1 MRSHLLAATIAAA
14 LLAVPCLTAH
24 AGGRVALVIGMS
36 GYRHAPALKN
46 PANDAKDMSTA
57 LRELGFAVTEA
68 ADLDKRSLDE
78 AVRTFAHRI
87 AGADAALVFFGG
99 HGLQVAGQNYLLPI
113 DAKLESERDLD
124 FETVR
129 LEFILRQME
138 SGRDGKVS
146 IVMIDACRDNPLAR
160 NLARSMGVR
169 SEAFPRGLAPVQSGA
184 GMFVAFSTQPG
195 NVAYDGQG
203 RNSPFA
209 AALLRQYPHGR
220 QGPQRAHDRR
230 AQGRDGGDRRPPGAV
245 GAFRADGGFSV
256 PVAGWD
262 HHRIDPL
269 VRPADRGGRTPRGAH
284 APPRRGAGPPPGAD
298 WRPLNLIRAGVA
310 HEPTVLADGKIAV
323 ACRRCSAMAS
333 AAFARSASWSAFNFC
348 AA

>member
-1 MRSHLLAATIAAA
+1 MRSHLLAATAAVV
-14 LLAVPCLTAH
+14 LLAMPGLTAH

-68 ADLDKRSLDE
+68 VDLDKRSLDE
-78 AVRTFAHRI
+78 AVRAFAHRI

-169 SEAFPRGLAPVQSGA
+169 SDAFPRGLAPVQSGA

-209 AALLRQYPHGR
+209 AALLRNIRTGGRGLNALMIDVRKDAMAATGGR
-220 QGPQRAHDRR
+220 QVPWEHSALTEEFRFQSPAGITTGSIPSSTPPTAEDARR
-230 AQGRDGGDRRPPGAV
+230 EERTRRLDEELGRPPA
-245 GAFRADGGFSV
+245 
-256 PVAGWD
+256 PT
-262 HHRIDPL
+262 
-269 VRPADRGGRTPRGAH
+269 GGR
-284 APPRRGAGPPPGAD
+284 
-298 WRPLNLIRAGVA
+298 
-310 HEPTVLADGKIAV
+310 
-323 ACRRCSAMAS
+323 
-333 AAFARSASWSAFNFC
+333 
-348 AA
+348 

>member
-1 MRSHLLAATIAAA
+1 LRSHLLAATAAVV
-14 LLAVPCLTAH
+14 LLAAPYVAAH

-36 GYRHAPALKN
+36 GYRHAPSLKN
-46 PANDAKDMSTA
+46 PANDAKDVSTA

-68 ADLDKRSLDE
+68 VDLDKRSLDE
-78 AVRTFAHRI
+78 AVRAFAHRI
-87 AGADAALVFFGG
+87 AGADAALMFFGG
-99 HGLQVAGQNYLLPI
+99 HGLQVAGQNYLLPV

-138 SGRDGKVS
+138 SGRDGKIS

-169 SEAFPRGLAPVQSGA
+169 SDAFPRGLAPVQSGA

-209 AALLRQYPHGR
+209 AALLRNIRTDGRGLNALMIDVRKDVMSATGGR
-220 QGPQRAHDRR
+220 QVPWEHSALTEEFRFQSPAGITTGSIPSSAPSTAEDARR
-230 AQGRDGGDRRPPGAV
+230 EERTRRLDEELGRPPAPT
-245 GAFRADGGFSV
+245 A
-256 PVAGWD
+256 
-262 HHRIDPL
+262 
-269 VRPADRGGRTPRGAH
+269 GGR
-284 APPRRGAGPPPGAD
+284 
-298 WRPLNLIRAGVA
+298 
-310 HEPTVLADGKIAV
+310 
-323 ACRRCSAMAS
+323 
-333 AAFARSASWSAFNFC
+333 
-348 AA
+348 

>member
-1 MRSHLLAATIAAA
+1 M
-14 LLAVPCLTAH
+14 
-24 AGGRVALVIGMS
+24 
-36 GYRHAPALKN
+36 
-46 PANDAKDMSTA
+46 
-57 LRELGFAVTEA
+57 
-68 ADLDKRSLDE
+68 
-78 AVRTFAHRI
+78 RTFSHRI

-209 AALLRQYPHGR
+209 AALLRNIRTGGR
-220 QGPQRAHDRR
+220 GLNALMIDVRKDVMA
-230 AQGRDGGDRRPPGAV
+230 ATGDRPGAV
-245 GAFRADGGFSV
+245 GAFRADGGVPV
-256 PVAGWD
+256 PVAGRD

-269 VRPADRGGRTPRGAH
+269 VRPADRGGRTPRGARP
-284 APPRRGAGPPPGAD
+284 PPRRGAGPPPGAAG
-298 WRPLNLIRAGVA
+298 RRAGSVRA
-310 HEPTVLADGKIAV
+310 DLAGRRQDSRRLPQMLRNGLGGFRPERELVGLQLLRGLSIGKGAVDGD
-323 ACRRCSAMAS
+323 
-333 AAFARSASWSAFNFC
+333 
-348 AA
+348 